1 MKVMSLL
8 LALICIVFS
17 LSAQNN
23 TEETSATRK
32 AIPINKSQSSSE
44 IADFINSHYQSDD
57 QKVLAIYSWLVNNI
71 QYDNDSLHFVV
82 LDEDNDQRVSY
93 ALRRRKG
100 VCENFAAIFSDL
112 CTKCGIPSF
121 EISGLTKQGSSV
133 ASQGHM
139 WCAAFVDNAWNL
151 YDPTWDA
158 VWQGNNTREYNY
170 FKVSPAVF
178 IQSHLPFDPLFQLLN
193 YPINYHDFVT
203 GSEGR
208 KNEQNYFNYLD
219 SLKSFQ
225 KMDKISQYAS
235 EESRIKKMQWPSS
248 KIDTK
253 IKRLQFQAEV
263 LSQDDDADLYN
274 AAVEDYNKAI
284 HDLNIFLTY
293 RNNNFQPFKSMLE
306 VNQIFK
312 NINSLV
318 GSANLCLQKI
328 GHSTANLQL
337 NTGDIQK
344 KIQDLTNTVKAQA
357 LFYKNYT
364 ASTSK

>member
-1 MKVMSLL
+1 MKVTSLL
-8 LALICIVFS
+8 IAFICIVFYS
-17 LSAQNN
+17 SAQNN
-23 TEETSATRK
+23 TEETSAIRK
-32 AIPINKSQSSSE
+32 ASPISKSQSSRE
-44 IADFINSHYQSDD
+44 IADFINSHYHSED

-158 VWQGNNTREYNY
+158 VWEGNSTREYNY

-178 IQSHLPFDPLFQLLN
+178 IQSHLPFDPLFQFLN

-219 SLKSFQ
+219 SLKSYLQ
-225 KMDKISQYAS
+225 LDKISQYAR

-263 LSQDDDADLYN
+263 LSQDNDADLYN
-274 AAVEDYNKAI
+274 AAVADYNNAI
-284 HDLNIFLTY
+284 HDLNIFLIY
-293 RNNNFQPFKSMLE
+293 RNNHFQPLKSIQE
-306 VNQIFK
+306 VNRIFK
-312 NINSLV
+312 NISSLIE
-318 GSANLCLQKI
+318 SANSRLQKI
-328 GHSTANLQL
+328 SQSTANLQL
-337 NTGDIQK
+337 DTGDIQK
-344 KIQDLTNTVKAQA
+344 KIQDLTNTMKAQA

-364 ASTSK
+364 ASANK

>member
-8 LALICIVFS
+8 IALICIVFS

-32 AIPINKSQSSSE
+32 AIPINKSQTSSE
-44 IADFINSHYQSDD
+44 IADFINSHYQSED

-71 QYDNDSLHFVV
+71 QYDADSLHFVV

-112 CTKCGIPSF
+112 CNKSGIPSF
-121 EISGLTKQGSSV
+121 EISGFTKQGSSV
-133 ASQGHM
+133 ANQAHM

-158 VWQGNNTREYNY
+158 VWMGNNNREYNY

-193 YPINYHDFVT
+193 YPSNYHDFVT
-203 GSEGR
+203 GMEGR
-208 KNEQNYFNYLD
+208 KDKLNYFNYLD
-219 SLKSFQ
+219 SLKSYQ
-225 KMDKISQYAS
+225 KMDKISQYVS
-235 EESRIKKMQWPSS
+235 EESRINRMQFPSS

-263 LSQDDDADLYN
+263 LSQDDDAALYN

-284 HDLNIFLTY
+284 QDLNIFLTY
-293 RNNNFQPFKSMLE
+293 RNNRFLPTKSMLQ
-306 VNQIFK
+306 VNQIFQ
-312 NINSLV
+312 NIGSLV
-318 GSANLCLQKI
+318 GSANLRLQKI
-328 GHSTANLQL
+328 NRSTANLQL
-337 NTGDIQK
+337 DTGDIQK
-344 KIQDLTNTVKAQA
+344 KLQELTNTVKAQA

-364 ASTSK
+364 ASSNK